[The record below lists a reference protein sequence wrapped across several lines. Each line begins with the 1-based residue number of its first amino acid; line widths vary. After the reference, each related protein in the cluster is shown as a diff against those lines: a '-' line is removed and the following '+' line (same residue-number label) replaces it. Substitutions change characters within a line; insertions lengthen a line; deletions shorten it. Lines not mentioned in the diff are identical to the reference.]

1 MKYLTWN
8 VNGLR
13 AIVSKGFEEQI
24 NVINPDI
31 IGVQEVKMSAELPQ
45 IELSG
50 YYAYYNHGTRPVGI
64 NMRGYIACF
73 QIWIFIHYNN
83 AFSCTFINCVK

>member
-13 AIVSKGFEEQI
+13 AIVSKGFEEYMRT
-24 NVINPDI
+24 INPDI

-45 IELSG
+45 IELTG
-50 YYAYYNHGTRPVGI
+50 YYDI
-64 NMRGYIACF
+64 
-73 QIWIFIHYNN
+73 
-83 AFSCTFINCVK
+83 